1 MNTKLTIKNFR
12 VFDENGVTIDL
23 SPITILTGCNSSG
36 KSSIV
41 KAVILLDSFLKQ
53 VKEDIKNKKPIKL
66 KEYRID
72 FSSFPFNLM
81 GNFDNVVN
89 TGSSSKQITIE
100 YDIKSLML
108 SKDITVKIVFNA
120 DENDD
125 STSA

>member
-53 VKEDIKNKKPIKL
+53 VKEMDSKL
-66 KEYRID
+66 NYLKSGLRKILHSYM
-72 FSSFPFNLM
+72 NL
-81 GNFDNVVN
+81 
-89 TGSSSKQITIE
+89 TWT
-100 YDIKSLML
+100 KSPLR
-108 SKDITVKIVFNA
+108 
-120 DENDD
+120 
-125 STSA
+125 